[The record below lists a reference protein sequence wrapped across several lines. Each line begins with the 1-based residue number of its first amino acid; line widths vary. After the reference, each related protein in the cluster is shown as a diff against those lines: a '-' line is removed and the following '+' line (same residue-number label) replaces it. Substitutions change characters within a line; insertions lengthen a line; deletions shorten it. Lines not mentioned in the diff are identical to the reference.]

1 MEILCFSAK
10 FAQGESRRAGTQLAV
25 RDDMSRNYKELRVF
39 QAADSLV
46 EEIYTLSNSFPIEER
61 YGLRSQVRRAAASV
75 ATNIVEGS
83 VRRSERF
90 WVSYLETALG
100 SACETHYLLELSLR
114 LRLLDETRVQA
125 LCDRYSKL
133 IAGLQA
139 MIVSMPA
146 GNSRT

>member
-1 MEILCFSAK
+1 
-10 FAQGESRRAGTQLAV
+10 
-25 RDDMSRNYKELRVF
+25 MSRNYKELRVF

-46 EEIYTLSNSFPIEER
+46 EDIYTLSNSFPIEER

-83 VRRSERF
+83 VRRSERH

-100 SACETHYLLELSLR
+100 SACETRYLLELSLR
-114 LRLLDETRVQA
+114 LRLLDETRVQT